1 MLFGIS
7 SIWRCIYRAF
17 SVALYLVFLIPLSIL
32 VESSA
37 ALAIVIECQLDLK
50 VCDQFAHMSKSDKE
64 VREVS
69 KVDLVFTLILISATE

>member
-7 SIWRCIYRAF
+7 SVWRCIYRTF

-50 VCDQFAHMSKSDKE
+50 VCDQFAHMSKIDEE
-64 VREVS
+64 VWEVS
-69 KVDLVFTLILISATE
+69 KVNLVFTLILISAAE